1 MARRSFEDANCS
13 IARAMDVLGD
23 AWSLLILREAFLGC
37 RRFADFEANLDISK
51 NVLTQR
57 LSALVEAGVL
67 ERHDAGRHGPRYEY
81 LLTPMGKDLSTVLTA
96 LRQWGDRWLFGPGKE
111 PVLAVD
117 RRTGRPISPLRIQA
131 EDGAPLPGRYMALVP
146 GPGASQDTLRRYA
159 ALAEGRRED
168 ADG

>member
-23 AWSLLILREAFLGC
+23 AWTLLILREAFLGG

-57 LSALVEAGVL
+57 LGALVEAGVL
-67 ERHDAGRHGPRYEY
+67 ERRDAGRHGPRYEY
-81 LLTPMGKDLSTVLTA
+81 HLTAMGKDLSTVLTA
-96 LRQWGDRWLFGPGKE
+96 LRQWGDRWLFGPGQE

-117 RRTGRPISPLRIQA
+117 ARTGRPVAPLRIQA
-131 EDGAPLPGRYMALVP
+131 EDGTPLPGRSIRLVP
-146 GPGASQDTLRRYA
+146 GPGASQETLQRYA
-159 ALAEGRRED
+159 RLRGSTEGPD
-168 ADG
+168 